1 MLAGKTYVVTGG
13 ASGIGLT
20 TAHHLL
26 DRGARL
32 IVIDRLELPA
42 SLAAREPAFLRAD
55 LTDAATMEA
64 LIGQMLANHPRLS
77 GIIASAGLT
86 TIAGF
91 EDTPAPAWDLLIR
104 TNLIATMRL
113 VHGLLPALEAEAE
126 IEASG
131 VADVIALGSVADESC
146 FRGATVYGAA
156 SAAMRAFASHLRA
169 ELSPRGI
176 RAAYISTGYVRS
188 DLAARLTEGSDDY
201 ERLKE
206 TLMTP
211 EDYAEVIAF
220 VLDRPAGM
228 IVDDITLVS
237 TAQGWA

>member
-1 MLAGKTYVVTGG
+1 MLDDKTYVLTGG

-26 DRGARL
+26 DRGAHL
-32 IVIDRLELPA
+32 IVIDRLELPEP
-42 SLAAREPAFLRAD
+42 LAARRPTFMQAD

-64 LIGQMLANHPRLS
+64 LIERVVADHPRLS

-86 TIAGF
+86 TIAAF
-91 EDTPAPAWDLLIR
+91 EDTPAIAWDLLIR
-104 TNLIATMRL
+104 TNLVATIRL
-113 VHGLLPALEAEAE
+113 VHGLLPALEAEAA
-126 IEASG
+126 ASG
-131 VADVIALGSVADESC
+131 AADVIVLGSVADESYL
-146 FRGATVYGAA
+146 RGATVYGTG
-156 SAAMRAFASHLRA
+156 SAAMKAFASHLRA

-188 DLAARLTEGSDDY
+188 ELAARLTEGIDGY
-201 ERLKE
+201 ERLE
-206 TLMTP
+206 DTLMTP
-211 EDYAEVIAF
+211 EDYAAVIEF
-220 VLDRPAGM
+220 VLRQPAGM